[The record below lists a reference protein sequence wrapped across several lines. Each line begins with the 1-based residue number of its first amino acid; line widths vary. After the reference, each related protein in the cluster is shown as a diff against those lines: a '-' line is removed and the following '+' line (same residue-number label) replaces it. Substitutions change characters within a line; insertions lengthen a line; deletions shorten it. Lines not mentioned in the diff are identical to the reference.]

1 MDYPQSKSKSLTNR
15 HYVPELYDSSSG
27 IGERVRRMRF
37 RRIRKVL
44 SFFFG
49 VRGGLGDLRSPGFL
63 FRNFCTPYLAIF
75 CANFLAHFPVSFL
88 SRTLEEVETSI
99 SRPKVLPCT
108 TPLRAQEQVLSMC
121 LRRAFPCVER
131 VGRYREQPKTQ
142 FTARRQY
149 KHIKECTY

>member
-44 SFFFG
+44 SLFFG
-49 VRGGLGDLRSPGFL
+49 VRAGLGDLRSPGFL
-63 FRNFCTPYLAIF
+63 FRNFCTPYLA
-75 CANFLAHFPVSFL
+75 PVSFL
-88 SRTLEEVETSI
+88 SRTLEEVEKSI

-121 LRRAFPCVER
+121 LRRACPCVER

-142 FTARRQY
+142 FNARRQY
-149 KHIKECTY
+149 KHITEFTY